1 LPPALSLTSLR
12 QTVKWGATLDLHLKF
27 GGGLTGDMFIAAV
40 LDAFPQFEPRVIAA
54 IDALDA
60 PYPVACSLVAHADY
74 EVSGHR
80 FDIEPFDKY
89 FGYIPF
95 AFSQERASWESVRE
109 RLIAADVKPGVR
121 GHATRI
127 FELLAKAESAMWGIA
142 SDEISFEVGGWNSIA
157 QVMGAAALI
166 AALEP
171 ARWTA
176 SPFAPDE
183 TVTLTGAAIVD
194 YLCPNSSPRSRAQ
207 LPRMRDLVRSGVGFG
222 PQNNCL
228 RLLCFEEGDE
238 ALARRDDLSQAPPR
252 AAGRVGEQPNQ

>member
-1 LPPALSLTSLR
+1 M
-12 QTVKWGATLDLHLKF
+12 DLHLNL

-40 LDAFPQFEPRVIAA
+40 LDAFPQFEARVMAA

-60 PYPVACSLVAHADY
+60 PYPVVCSLLAHADY

-80 FDIEPFDKY
+80 FEIEPFDKY

-109 RLIAADVKPGVR
+109 RLAAADIKPAVR
-121 GHATRI
+121 AHATRI
-127 FELLAKAESAMWGIA
+127 FELLAKAGSAGWGIA
-142 SDEISFEVGGWNSIA
+142 SDEMPFEVGCWSAIA

-166 AALEP
+166 TALEP

-176 SPFAPDE
+176 SAFAPDE
-183 TVTLTGAAIVD
+183 AVTLIGAAIVD
-194 YLCPNSSPRSRAQ
+194 YLCPSSSPRSRAQ
-207 LPRMRDLVRSGVGFG
+207 LPRMRNLVRSGIGFG
-222 PQNNCL
+222 PQNASL

-238 ALARRDDLSQAPPR
+238 ALAGRDNLAQAPPR
-252 AAGRVGEQPNQ
+252 AAGRPGEQPNQ